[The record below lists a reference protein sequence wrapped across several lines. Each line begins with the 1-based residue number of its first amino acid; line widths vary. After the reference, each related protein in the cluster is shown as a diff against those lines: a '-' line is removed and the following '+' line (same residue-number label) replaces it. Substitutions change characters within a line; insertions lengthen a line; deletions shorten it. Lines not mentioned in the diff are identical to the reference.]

1 VSLAPGPWRA
11 AWRLEGSVVPAL
23 IAVAL
28 LLLGLTSR
36 ADAQDGAA
44 AAPLREARF
53 EWDAPRRWLYVSL
66 SFRDVADAAVLR
78 KLRLGLPT
86 TIILTGLLYAQ
97 GSDQPLA
104 STLQNCKITWHVWE
118 EMYRVEVNR
127 PEQPTV
133 VRQWSPTLNG
143 VLRRCAQTDHLLVA
157 HSGQVED
164 DRPLV
169 LKGKVLV
176 NPISPELLQKIQSWI
191 SRPSNTAAA
200 SPGSILFSTFTG
212 LFMTRIGEAER
223 VLEFTTRP
231 SVPVRSVEAR

>member
-1 VSLAPGPWRA
+1 VTLHGSHSARVRRLGAWLALGFSLLG
-11 AWRLEGSVVPAL
+11 VVPSAR
-23 IAVAL
+23 AQE
-28 LLLGLTSR
+28 TSSPN
-36 ADAQDGAA
+36 
-44 AAPLREARF
+44 APREAKF
-53 EWDAPRRWLYVSL
+53 EWDATKRWLFVTV
-66 SFRDVADAAVLR
+66 SFRDVADAALLR
-78 KLRLGLPT
+78 KLTLGLPT

-97 GSDQPLA
+97 GNEQPLA

-127 PEQPTV
+127 PDQQSIMRHWT
-133 VRQWSPTLNG
+133 PTLNG
-143 VLRRCAQTDHLLVA
+143 VLRRCAQTERLLIA
-157 HSGQVED
+157 HQGQVQD
-164 DRPLV
+164 DKPLI

-176 NPISPELLQKIQSWI
+176 NPVSPDLLQKIENWI

-231 SVPVRSVEAR
+231 VLPR

>member
-1 VSLAPGPWRA
+1 VTIGHGCRALTHSLKTWLLAWLLVTTLAPLASAQELPPSGP
-11 AWRLEGSVVPAL
+11 P
-23 IAVAL
+23 
-28 LLLGLTSR
+28 
-36 ADAQDGAA
+36 
-44 AAPLREARF
+44 REARF
-53 EWDAPRRWLYVSL
+53 EWDAARRWLFVTL

-78 KLRLGLPT
+78 KLTLGLPT

-127 PEQPTV
+127 PDQQAV
-133 VRQWSPTLNG
+133 LRHWSPTLNG
-143 VLRRCAQTDHLLVA
+143 VLRRCAQTERLLVA
-157 HSGQVED
+157 HSGQVQDE
-164 DRPLV
+164 RPLI
-169 LKGKVLV
+169 LRGKVLV
-176 NPISPELLQKIQSWI
+176 NPVSPELLQKIQSWI

-223 VLEFTTRP
+223 VLEFSTRASLP
-231 SVPVRSVEAR
+231 LR